1 MLILLA
7 PSEGKTAPASG
18 PPLDLAALSH
28 DAELTAARERVLTAL
43 VRLSAGRSRK
53 RALDAL
59 GLAKTQA
66 GELER
71 NVALLE
77 APTAPA
83 ADVYTGVLY
92 QHLALNE
99 LGKRARSRAA
109 DTVLVASALFGV
121 VGLADPI
128 PAYRLSMGARI
139 PALRKGLPALWRPP
153 LAKAL
158 PDEPGE
164 LVLDLRSGSYAAAWK
179 PHRSTVVSIR
189 AVTPAGKVISHMAKA
204 TRGRVA
210 RAVLEA
216 RTPPSEPEAVAALA
230 GHGARV
236 LEAAGGWTV
245 EVVDSSA

>member
-7 PSEGKTAPASG
+7 PSEGKTAPAPG
-18 PPLDLAALSH
+18 PPLDLSALTYAEELAAP
-28 DAELTAARERVLTAL
+28 RERVLNAL

-71 NVALLE
+71 NAGLLD
-77 APTAPA
+77 APTGPA
-83 ADVYTGVLY
+83 GAVYTGVLY
-92 QHLALNE
+92 QHLALAS

-109 DTVLVASALFGV
+109 DSVLVASALFGV
-121 VGLADPI
+121 VGVDDPI

-139 PALRKGLPALWRPP
+139 PALRKGLPALWRPA
-153 LAKAL
+153 LAAAL
-158 PDEPGE
+158 PDEAGE
-164 LVLDLRSGSYAAAWK
+164 LVLDLRSGSYAAAWTPK
-179 PHRSTVVSIR
+179 SATLVSIR
-189 AVTPAGKVISHMAKA
+189 AVTPEGKVISHMAKA

-216 RTPPSEPEAVAALA
+216 RSMPREPEAVAALA
-230 GHGARV
+230 GPGATV
-236 LEAAGGWTV
+236 TESGGAWTV
-245 EVVDSSA
+245 EVVEG